1 MRGMITGLGLALA
14 ASSAPA
20 AADAARVSVGDVA
33 IAVPAPAGFAEITTK
48 MTTLH
53 ALSRRMVAP
62 DNIEFAAFIPREDV
76 DAALADTL
84 AALPRRF
91 SLQAGRHLVGPR
103 VAQPDFQRLK
113 RALRE
118 SAVALGS
125 RAVAALS
132 EPMRD
137 LADDLAAE
145 SGSRFSMAVRD
156 IETLPVHHEDAH
168 SLSYSMRV
176 HHDMTDARGNPAPF
190 VSVATATLV
199 HVRGKVL
206 FLYAFGEA
214 SDLDW
219 SRRAAA
225 DWASALLAANPAP
238 PPAGA
243 GQDPRV
249 QRAPLKRGMPWL
261 DAAML
266 AMLGLGVLLFR
277 SILRRS

>member
-1 MRGMITGLGLALA
+1 MRCRGIGPVLALA
-14 ASSAPA
+14 MASAPA
-20 AADAARVSVGDVA
+20 TAAAGGISVGGVA
-33 IAVPAPAGFAEITTK
+33 IAVPPPAGFAEVTERIA
-48 MTTLH
+48 TLH

-62 DNIEFAAFIPREDV
+62 ANIEFAAFIPHEDV
-76 DAALADTL
+76 HAALAGTQ

-91 SLQAGRHLVGPR
+91 SLQTGRHLVGPQ
-103 VAQPDFQRLK
+103 VAEADFQRLK
-113 RALRE
+113 RALRG
-118 SAVALGS
+118 SAMALGE

-132 EPMRD
+132 EPVRGLDED
-137 LADDLAAE
+137 LAGR

-156 IETLPVHHEDAH
+156 IETLPVHHEDAD

-176 HHDMTDARGNPAPF
+176 HHDMTDARGRPAPF

-206 FLYAFGEA
+206 YLYAFGEDA
-214 SDLDW
+214 DLDW

-225 DWASALLAANPAP
+225 DWASALLAANPARP
-238 PPAGA
+238 AAGA
-243 GQDPRV
+243 GQAPPV
-249 QRAPLKRGMPWL
+249 QRAPLRRGMPWL

-266 AMLGLGVLLFR
+266 AVLVLGVLLFR